1 MVVVLWELLIGDIGE
16 NGLFDLLLL
25 GCEKFFPFAE
35 DAVNCLG
42 WTGIQAESTR
52 FHAP

>member
-1 MVVVLWELLIGDIGE
+1 MVVVPWERPIGDIGE

-35 DAVNCLG
+35 DSVNCLG
-42 WTGIQAESTR
+42 RTSIQAEST
-52 FHAP
+52 